1 MARNIGA
8 DGRRVYR
15 AVIVQTD
22 QRRDGKSGTRY
33 EGPYDSPG
41 AARARV
47 TFWRNYWDAY
57 DDGSSATGHIEQAHT
72 VWTPVDS
79 EAEREQYKRD
89 SDGRPTWA
97 SADVDGDRLL
107 IAPAVFV
114 APDSAADPVAP
125 GIYFR
130 TDRNGSSIPLA
141 DLPALIARLQTIAD
155 TATAEAA
162 AAEEPTQ

>member
-72 VWTPVDS
+72 VWTPVDG
-79 EAEREQYKRD
+79 EQPATP
-89 SDGRPTWA
+89 RPTPGPDEPRIVVTV
-97 SADVDGDRLL
+97 ADVEAALRNYLAHLDYDLHKSLASNEESGADTYPDEAADLFDRL
-107 IAPAVFV
+107 
-114 APDSAADPVAP
+114 
-125 GIYFR
+125 
-130 TDRNGSSIPLA
+130 
-141 DLPALIARLQTIAD
+141 
-155 TATAEAA
+155 AA
-162 AAEEPTQ
+162 AAKESDQ